1 MTQMNYLYIPL
12 FHSPVIQTYL
22 DENTDELKDIKD
34 FSASHESTNVQQD
47 YDLRDNDLNIT
58 PDGGGKR
65 ILEKYPRIRD
75 ILLDKFDFVC
85 QNHLGFKK
93 KKYIITTSWITFTPE
108 GGLSQ
113 THNHRNSFWSGV
125 YYFQDEYPE
134 GSSSIQFSNPVTP
147 LSDYCYSSYDIEKFN
162 HYNCESWGFLPE
174 PKQLLLFP
182 SYLMHRI
189 MKNKCDKLRHS
200 LAFNIVPV
208 GRWGECDSSYDQE
221 WTTLPYLESKFHK

>member
-1 MTQMNYLYIPL
+1 MAQINYIPL

-22 DENTDELKDIKD
+22 DENTDELKYIKD
-34 FSASHESTNVQQD
+34 FSASHESSNIREDAYNVD
-47 YDLRDNDLNIT
+47 DLTVT
-58 PDGGGKR
+58 PDEGGKR
-65 ILEKYPRIRD
+65 VLEEYPRVRD
-75 ILLDKFDFVC
+75 ILLDKFNFVC
-85 QNHLGFKK
+85 QNYLGFKK
-93 KKYIITTSWITFTPE
+93 KKYIITTSWLTITRK
-108 GGLSQ
+108 GDLSQ
-113 THNHRNSFWSGV
+113 FHNHRNSFWSGV

-134 GSSSIQFSNPVTP
+134 GSSSIQFRNPVTP
-147 LSDYCYSSYDIEKFN
+147 LSDYCYCSYDVENFN
-162 HYNCESWGFLPE
+162 HYNAESWRFSPE

-189 MKNKCDKLRHS
+189 MKNNCDKVRHS

>member
-1 MTQMNYLYIPL
+1 MAQINYIPL
-12 FHSPVIQTYL
+12 FPSPVIKTFL

-34 FSASHESTNVQQD
+34 FSASNESANVRED
-47 YDLRDNDLNIT
+47 AYNVDELIVT

-65 ILEKYPRIRD
+65 VLEKYPRVRD

-85 QNHLGFKK
+85 QNYLGFKK

-108 GGLSQ
+108 GGSSQ

-134 GSSSIQFSNPVTP
+134 GSSSIQFSNPITP
-147 LSDYCYSSYDIEKFN
+147 LSDYCYSAYDIEKFN

-182 SYLMHRI
+182 SYLKHRV
-189 MKNKCDKLRHS
+189 MKNNSNKVRHS
-200 LAFNIVPV
+200 LAFNIVPI
-208 GRWGECDSSYDQE
+208 GRWGECDSSYDQA
-221 WTTLPYLESKFHK
+221 WTTPSYLESINE